1 VGVIGLTV
9 PRKLHCL
16 LFTCVSLSSYTA
28 HAQYVLIQ
36 AEPRRTLD
44 GGKDE
49 LIDKL
54 LLQVFDDHALGT
66 ESKSLLLDLGEV
78 LDLADVGK
86 KSLEA
91 IWVSVGPKF
100 ERGAG

>member
-1 VGVIGLTV
+1 M
-9 PRKLHCL
+9 
-16 LFTCVSLSSYTA
+16 
-28 HAQYVLIQ
+28 
-36 AEPRRTLD
+36 D
-44 GGKDE
+44 GPKDK

-66 ESKSLLLDLGEV
+66 ESESLLLHLSEV
-78 LDLADVGK
+78 LLLADVGK

-100 ERGAG
+100 KLDAKRLTTTV